1 MNDVRRKEIRR
12 ALALI
17 EEAKGILEVAQTQ
30 EQDDFDK
37 MSDEAQDG
45 EEGLRAE
52 EAVDALERAATCC
65 DDAISAC
72 EEALHD

>member
-1 MNDVRRKEIRR
+1 MNDARRKEIRR

-37 MSDEAQDG
+37 MSDDAQDG

-52 EAVDALERAATCC
+52 EAVEALERAASCC
-65 DDAISAC
+65 DDTISAC
-72 EEALHD
+72 EEALHG